1 MERGPGKAGKI
12 LPSNKSTGYESFHS
26 VVIYEAYICF
36 MALSVFGSLAGKES
50 TCSVGD
56 LVQFLVLE
64 DPLEKGWAMHSSILG
79 VPSGS
84 AGKESAYNEG
94 ALGLEDPLEKRMAT
108 HSRILA
114 WRIPWTI

>member
-12 LPSNKSTGYESFHS
+12 LPSNKRTDYESFHS
-26 VVIYEAYICF
+26 IVTYEAYICF

-64 DPLEKGWAMHSSILG
+64 DPLEKGWATHSSILG
-79 VPSGS
+79 LPCGS
-84 AGKESAYNEG
+84 AGKESTCNAG
-94 ALGLEDPLEKRMAT
+94 ALGSEDPL
-108 HSRILA
+108 
-114 WRIPWTI
+114 